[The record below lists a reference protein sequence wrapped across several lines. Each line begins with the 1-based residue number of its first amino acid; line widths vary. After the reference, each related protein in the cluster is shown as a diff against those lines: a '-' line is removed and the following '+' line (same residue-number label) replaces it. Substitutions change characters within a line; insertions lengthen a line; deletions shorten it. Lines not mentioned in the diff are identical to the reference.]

1 MEQGADAKAEGKTA
15 ARRVFPALLLIALFG
30 IAAISSAAQQQAST
44 NWDAESPESTP
55 RSPRTIAP
63 PVPPKAIHIGSLTLA
78 GSLRGRAENWS
89 WFEVPA
95 AQVDYTFGA
104 LLFRLSL
111 SQKKDRFEWLVE
123 GMSPWL
129 IHLPTN
135 AVLPAPQGQLGLGG
149 SYFAANLQQDG
160 SAVFRQ
166 GYVRFEGLFG
176 DAASG
181 LLLGRFE
188 FSDGAEVK
196 PADASLALLK
206 RDRIAQRLIGP
217 FGFTHVGRGFDGVQ
231 YVRAGKINNF
241 TFVAARPTE
250 GVFQLRSLYELDVD
264 FYYGAFTRQLPGKTS
279 QGEAR
284 LFALHYH
291 DGRNVLKT
299 DNRPQAVR
307 TADHRNIRLT
317 TIGGHAMDVFGKNGG
332 KVDLLV
338 WGAAQFGRWGLLD
351 HRAAA
356 IAVEGGY
363 QFAVPWKPWVRA
375 GYFRGT
381 GDGNPGDDTHSTFF
395 QMLPTPRIYAR
406 FPFFDLMNNEDIF
419 AQILLKPRSKLSL
432 RGDVHYLRLSN
443 PRDLW
448 YVGGGPFQQESFG
461 YVGRPNNGHSVL
473 GTLADLSVD
482 YALTSTTNLTFYVGG
497 VRGGRVPGS
506 IYPAGGA
513 HPGARMLYFEF
524 VQSF

>member
-1 MEQGADAKAEGKTA
+1 
-15 ARRVFPALLLIALFG
+15 
-30 IAAISSAAQQQAST
+30 
-44 NWDAESPESTP
+44 
-55 RSPRTIAP
+55 
-63 PVPPKAIHIGSLTLA
+63 
-78 GSLRGRAENWS
+78 
-89 WFEVPA
+89 
-95 AQVDYTFGA
+95 
-104 LLFRLSL
+104 
-111 SQKKDRFEWLVE
+111 
-123 GMSPWL
+123 
-129 IHLPTN
+129 
-135 AVLPAPQGQLGLGG
+135 
-149 SYFAANLQQDG
+149 
-160 SAVFRQ
+160 
-166 GYVRFEGLFG
+166 VRFEGLFG